1 MNLLGLTEKTETY
14 TLWITSRR
22 MYTEGIVK
30 GPERKLFRLSDGP
43 YPTTFVLKTY
53 NGPLD

>member
-1 MNLLGLTEKTETY
+1 
-14 TLWITSRR
+14 

-53 NGPLD
+53 NGPLDWMQILLYFNPLNTQINTI